1 MRVVLVHGRAAQ
13 FDIPATMRRD
23 WDDALRFGL
32 QRVESSIKDKDVDVE
47 LAFYGDIWRPDYQQ
61 PLPVI
66 EPALPDEALAL
77 GGVGDLSDRR
87 LDEHLGVGA
96 GLLEL
101 LLRDL
106 DDYFTEPELHRLT
119 NERLVSAIRSGL
131 KPTEQVVV
139 IGFSMGS
146 IVAYDTLRADGT
158 LPVAALLTIGSPLA
172 MPSFYRR
179 NSSRRR
185 LRRVFRPRTGRR
197 CRASSPCGSTC
208 GRATSTGYGHV
219 QMASRYRPLPPSTV
233 EVQDVE
239 TWGRVA
245 SPTGLTAAHDALDYL
260 SSRVLAT
267 ALDTAL
273 AVVRGPGAVTA
284 ASGSP
289 TGPGTRGGR
298 TAGAD
303 TRPRQ
308 SRPSHASCRSS
319 ARPSSRAGS
328 ATPGSLRRGRR
339 GAH

>member
-66 EPALPDEALAL
+66 EPALPEEALAL
-77 GGVGDLSDRR
+77 GGVGDLSLW

-131 KPTEQVVV
+131 KPSEQVVV
-139 IGFSMGS
+139 VGFSMGS

-179 NSSRRR
+179 IEATAPAGLPPAN
-185 LRRVFRPRTGRR
+185 RTPVPGQLAMWVNVWTRDD
-197 CRASSPCGSTC
+197 P
-208 GRATSTGYGHV
+208 ATAGHV

-273 AVVRGPGAVTA
+273 AVVRG
-284 ASGSP
+284 
-289 TGPGTRGGR
+289 
-298 TAGAD
+298 
-303 TRPRQ
+303 
-308 SRPSHASCRSS
+308 
-319 ARPSSRAGS
+319 
-328 ATPGSLRRGRR
+328 
-339 GAH
+339 